1 MLYDFV
7 YEFHC
12 LNVLLRRKTEM
23 LQVLTVL
30 VCVIIIKLMKKVN
43 LHQTMKL
50 LPYNLEF
57 CESVKN
63 KM

>member
-1 MLYDFV
+1 
-7 YEFHC
+7 
-12 LNVLLRRKTEM
+12 M

-30 VCVIIIKLMKKVN
+30 VRVIIKLMKKVN

-57 CESVKN
+57 ANQSKIICEPNFFDSVHNFLKTRN
-63 KM
+63 SRN